1 LYDLRDLSIFR
12 LERRRLMVT
21 RAKIV
26 EEIEKVPDEYLEEL
40 YRMIKGLEVNG
51 TDAEFAEGVMA
62 RLRKIKISAS
72 PDLSIKA
79 NLYELEGEDAK

>member
-1 LYDLRDLSIFR
+1 
-12 LERRRLMVT
+12 MVT

-51 TDAEFAEGVMA
+51 TDAESAEGVMA
-62 RLRKIKISAS
+62 RLRKIRISAS

-79 NLYELEGEDAK
+79 NLYEVEGEDAK